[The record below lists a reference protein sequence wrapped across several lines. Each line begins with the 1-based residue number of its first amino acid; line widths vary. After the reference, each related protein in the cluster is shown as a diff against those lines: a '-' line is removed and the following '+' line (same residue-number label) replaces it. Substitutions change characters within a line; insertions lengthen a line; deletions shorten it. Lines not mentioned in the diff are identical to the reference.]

1 MQLFYKLY
9 QRLLVYANKRFTI
22 VKDMNSVDEFS
33 GYDLNEVG
41 KVRNK
46 LYENTELFDSWRV

>member
-1 MQLFYKLY
+1 LFYKLY